1 MKILVVGNDKIGGR
15 AVERLFKREDILCVV
30 DKSSGLTRVLRLV
43 WKRRLSL
50 ALVLKMLI
58 AEACRSGKKPPSTCV
73 SIASNHD
80 LYRLIS
86 EVAPAEVVLFRAG
99 LIVGRRVLDAGVR
112 IVNLHC
118 CRLPGYGGIGTIF
131 RALQCRDYEQE
142 ATLHVVT
149 TRIDE
154 GEILSVLPFQL
165 SPAISYAANED
176 VAYGAGIRLLSHY
189 LDPPSPS
196 GA

>member
-15 AVERLFKREDILCVV
+15 AVERLFEREDILCVV
-30 DKSSGLTRVLRLV
+30 DKSSGLTRVLKLV

-58 AEACRSGKKPPSTCV
+58 AEVCRSGRKPPSACV

-80 LYRLIS
+80 LYRLIH
-86 EVAPAEVVLFRAG
+86 EVAPVEVVLFRAG
-99 LIVGRRVLDAGVR
+99 LIVGQRVLDAGVP

-118 CRLPGYGGIGTIF
+118 CRLPEYGGIGTISK
-131 RALQCRDYEQE
+131 ALQCRDYDQE

-154 GEILSVLPFQL
+154 GEVLSVLPFRL

-176 VAYGAGIRLLSHY
+176 VAYDAGLRLLSRY
-189 LDPPSPS
+189 LSPPSPS
-196 GA
+196 DA